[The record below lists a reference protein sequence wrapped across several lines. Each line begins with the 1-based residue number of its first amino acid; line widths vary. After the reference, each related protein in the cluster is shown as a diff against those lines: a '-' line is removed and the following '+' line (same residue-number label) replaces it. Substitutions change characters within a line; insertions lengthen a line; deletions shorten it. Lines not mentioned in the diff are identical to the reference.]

1 MRKIY
6 MLSPVPFEGTE
17 HLPMITFRRTADRID
32 FGDVDTLLFTS
43 KKAVAFADTIDSEW
57 KRYDCFAVGAATA
70 EEIKKRGGRVVYLP
84 ETFYGEK
91 LASDIVEKFAHR
103 RFLYLRPET
112 VSFDAKSFLQNA
124 GISVREAIIYKT
136 ECVRYDTTQAPQKGA
151 VIVFTSPSTIHCF
164 LRNFAWDESYT
175 AVVIGEATKV
185 HLPSNARFEV
195 AEIPRISACVKKAR
209 EILRNSNAK

>member
-6 MLSPVPFEGTE
+6 LLSPVPFEGTE
-17 HLPMITFRRTADRID
+17 HLPMITFRRTAEHID
-32 FGDVDTLLFTS
+32 FSDIDTLLFTS
-43 KKAVAFADTIDSEW
+43 KKAVAFADAIDPEW
-57 KRYDCFAVGAATA
+57 KKYDCFAVGTATA
-70 EEIKKRGGRVVYLP
+70 EEIEKRGGRVVYLP
-84 ETFYGEK
+84 EKFYGET
-91 LASDIVEKFAHR
+91 LASDIVEKFEKR

-124 GISVREAIIYKT
+124 GIGVREAIIYKT
-136 ECVRYDTTQAPQKGA
+136 ECIRYDSSQAPQKGA
-151 VIVFTSPSTIHCF
+151 IVVFTSPSTIHCF
-164 LRNFAWDESYT
+164 LRNFAWDESYI

-185 HLPSNARFEV
+185 HLPPNARYET